1 MRMLHIQT
9 KRNHQHTFVAANIA
23 PAMGTINH

>member
-9 KRNHQHTFVAANIA
+9 KRNHQHTYITVNIA
-23 PAMGTINH
+23 PGMGTINH